1 MHTCEKCHPAGLY
14 SAPILIGSFL
24 SLVAAGVV
32 IGTYRQ
38 FEELRRHPNGL
49 VLWKCILDVI
59 FALTTVI
66 EGSLRL
72 SGRGAAVDCAAVSFF
87 IEFSLIGSELCFFLL
102 SFDLFTALRN
112 PFVDYKS
119 AIRQYRV
126 AVFVISSV
134 LAAALIGVR
143 SGKNLFGLSHFGVCW
158 VDQDSAGNMWAFF
171 YAYLVWVAAHVR
183 STALAVLNS
192 NLCLALP
199 QADIRVECLRLA
211 VRAPTVRRRE
221 GGMRAADFLPPSH
234 PAWIQP
240 RQGPPRH
247 VRGAHGVVPPRSHVC
262 RGLPRVLAL
271 RGDRL

>member
-1 MHTCEKCHPAGLY
+1 M
-14 SAPILIGSFL
+14 
-24 SLVAAGVV
+24 

-72 SGRGAAVDCAAVSFF
+72 SGRGAGVDCATVSFF

-119 AIRQYRV
+119 AIRQYRA

-134 LAAALIGVR
+134 LAAALVGVR
-143 SGKNLFGLSHFGVCW
+143 SEKNLFGLSHFGVCW
-158 VDQDSAGNMWAFF
+158 VDQDGSGNMWAFF
-171 YAYLVWVAAHVR
+171 YSYLVWVAARVR
-183 STALAVLNS
+183 SAALACAQLDESVNTS
-192 NLCLALP
+192 
-199 QADIRVECLRLA
+199 
-211 VRAPTVRRRE
+211 
-221 GGMRAADFLPPSH
+221 
-234 PAWIQP
+234 PA
-240 RQGPPRH
+240 G
-247 VRGAHGVVPPRSHVC
+247 
-262 RGLPRVLAL
+262 
-271 RGDRL
+271 